1 MSIRTIAMVFLALLS
16 GASMAVG
23 VMRSNRASAKGLAD
37 GLETVPVVVA
47 AADLARGTQ
56 LTAEHVRLCDWPK
69 GLLPKGAV
77 LKVEDAIGRVTGGQV
92 LAGELVLQPKL
103 TSKES
108 GGGLAAL
115 IPVGMRAYTIQ
126 ASRVASNVAGFI
138 LPGNRVDVLLN
149 LRGARD
155 DETGGGSTTTLLQ
168 AVEVLA
174 VDQRL
179 EAPEDNKVD
188 LGETSSVTLL
198 VSPEQAALL
207 DLGQNMGQMTLSL
220 RNPEDSNEAVTE
232 PTTVADIRYRQE
244 KPLDE
249 APPAATPAVE
259 TAAPEV
265 RPPAKPAAQSIV
277 TLRGT
282 LRGRVSIVPAQ

>member
-23 VMRSNRASAKGLAD
+23 VMRANRANARGAAE
-37 GLETVPVVVA
+37 GLETVQVAVA

-56 LTAEHVRLCDWPK
+56 LTADHVRLCDWPK
-69 GLLPKGAV
+69 SLVPKGAV
-77 LKVEDAIGRVTGGQV
+77 LKLEEAVGRVTGGQI
-92 LAGELVLQPKL
+92 LAGEPVLQQKL
-103 TSKES
+103 TSKQA

-149 LRGARD
+149 LRGNRD

-179 EAPEDNKVD
+179 EAPEEDKVNPR
-188 LGETSSVTLL
+188 ETSSVTLL
-198 VSPEQAALL
+198 VSPAQAALL

-220 RNPEDSNEAVTE
+220 RNPEDAAEAATE
-232 PTTVADIRYRQE
+232 PTTVADIRFRQE
-244 KPLDE
+244 KPLRETAPAPAPAAD
-249 APPAATPAVE
+249 APGPPARS
-259 TAAPEV
+259 AAL
-265 RPPAKPAAQSIV
+265 SFV

-282 LRGRVSIVPAQ
+282 TRGRVHVTPLQ

>member
-1 MSIRTIAMVFLALLS
+1 MVFLALLS

-23 VMRSNRASAKGLAD
+23 VMRSNRANAKGVAD
-37 GLETVPVVVA
+37 GLDIVAVVVA
-47 AADLARGTQ
+47 AVDVPRATQ

-69 GLLPKGAV
+69 GLVPKGAV
-77 LKVEDAIGRVTGGQV
+77 MKLEEAIGHVTVGPV
-92 LAGELVLQPKL
+92 LAEELILQPKL
-103 TSKES
+103 TSKQAKGE
-108 GGGLAAL
+108 LATL
-115 IPVGMRAYTIQ
+115 VPVGMRAYTIQ

-138 LPGNRVDVLLN
+138 LPGNQVDVLLN
-149 LRGARD
+149 LRGSRD

-179 EAPEDNKVD
+179 EGPEENKKVD

-198 VSPEQAALL
+198 VSPKQAALL

-220 RNPEDSNEAVTE
+220 RNPEDTAEAVTE
-232 PTTVADIRYRQE
+232 PTTVADIRFRQE

-249 APPAATPAVE
+249 TPTAAVTPVETPAAEA
-259 TAAPEV
+259 
-265 RPPAKPAAQSIV
+265 RPPEKPAALGIV

-282 LRGRVSIVPAQ
+282 LRGRVNMTSQ

>member
-23 VMRSNRASAKGLAD
+23 VMRANRANARGAAE
-37 GLETVPVVVA
+37 GLETVQVAVA

-56 LTAEHVRLCDWPK
+56 LTADHVRLCDWPK
-69 GLLPKGAV
+69 SLVPKGAV
-77 LKVEDAIGRVTGGQV
+77 LKLEEAVGRVTGGQI
-92 LAGELVLQPKL
+92 LAGEPVLQQKL
-103 TSKES
+103 TSKQA

-149 LRGARD
+149 LRGNRD

-179 EAPEDNKVD
+179 EAPEENKVNPR
-188 LGETSSVTLL
+188 ETSSVTLL
-198 VSPEQAALL
+198 VSPAQAALL

-220 RNPEDSNEAVTE
+220 RNPEDAAEAATE
-232 PTTVADIRYRQE
+232 PTTVADIRFRQE
-244 KPLDE
+244 KPLRE
-249 APPAATPAVE
+249 TAPAPAPAADAPGPPTRS
-259 TAAPEV
+259 AALM
-265 RPPAKPAAQSIV
+265 SFV

-282 LRGRVSIVPAQ
+282 TRGRVNVTPLQ